1 MEEQR
6 FTCHCLPFD
15 GLAYIV
21 GRDASF
27 RQRHACSWAVPRW
40 WGQRSKIRRN
50 RLPIWL
56 PQYHGLK
63 GFPTAQTDNFN
74 HTFVIIDGKLVSL
87 VDLSVKS
94 PEAKARMVQARGC
107 ADEHNW

>member
-1 MEEQR
+1 LQLGR
-6 FTCHCLPFD
+6 PSL
-15 GLAYIV
+15 V
-21 GRDASF
+21 GTTIKD
-27 RQRHACSWAVPRW
+27 P
-40 WGQRSKIRRN
+40 RN